1 VTHDVDLVEEFEA
14 ARPRLLSLAH
24 RIVGSVHD
32 AEDVVQTAWLRAQTA
47 GDAALDNPQGWFTTV
62 TARLCLD
69 QLRARHRRGELP
81 LLAEH
86 ISGER
91 LAVDE
96 EYLRREEISRAL
108 LVLLEQL
115 SPSQRVAYVLH
126 DLFAV
131 PFEQVAAVLDVSPAS
146 AKKLASRARI
156 RLRAAEPAQDAPAEA
171 RARRRAADPAEGAGM
186 RRRAA
191 EPAQDAPAGAR
202 ARRGAADPAEAGI
215 GQHAAIVDAFL
226 AAARGGDLNR
236 LIALMAPDVV
246 RTADAR
252 LLPDTAPAVVRGAA
266 SVAEET
272 RYFLD
277 RIAAT
282 VPMVV
287 DGRPGAVIAPGGH
300 PYALLSFRIRDGV
313 IAAIEITPYEPGA
326 HLAPLPVPGS

>member
-1 VTHDVDLVEEFEA
+1 VDLVEEFEA

-32 AEDVVQTAWLRAQTA
+32 AEDAVQTAWLRAQTA

-108 LVLLEQL
+108 LVLLAQL

-156 RLRAAEPAQDAPAEA
+156 RLRAAEPAQDAPA
-171 RARRRAADPAEGAGM
+171 
-186 RRRAA
+186 
-191 EPAQDAPAGAR
+191 GAR

-215 GQHAAIVDAFL
+215 GQHGAIVDAFL

-282 VPMVV
+282 VPMAV